1 MNDPEYV
8 KQLESRI
15 EELEAKL
22 AKVEP
27 QWARAKDK
35 EQEKYFLFTGRCL
48 LAMCY
53 RNSVTDSWDGCIY
66 NTLGAIDQTEDI
78 PHVESLEEAQKWI
91 LKRVFCKRLF
101 GVDL

>member
-1 MNDPEYV
+1 MSDYT

-22 AKVEP
+22 AIVEP
-27 QWARAKDK
+27 RWARAEDK

-48 LAMCY
+48 LAMCG
-53 RNSVTDSWDGCIY
+53 RTSTTGGWHGCLY
-66 NTLGAIDQTEDI
+66 NTLGAIDQTEDM
-78 PHVESLEEAQKWI
+78 PPVESLEEAQKWI
-91 LKRVFCKRLF
+91 MKRVFCKRLF